1 MSQPGKH
8 HEELSPLKR
17 AYLALE
23 KAQTRLEAFEGA
35 RHEGIAVVGMS
46 CRFPGGVNNPS
57 DYWNLLAEGRDAI
70 VEVPPSRWDVDELFD
85 PNPDA
90 PGKVAS
96 RFGGFL
102 DNVDRFDAALFGIAP
117 REAESLDPQ
126 QRLLLEVAHEA
137 LEDGAAAGDGLS
149 GSATGVFVGLANGD
163 YYCLLTGN
171 GRGRIDAY
179 TGTGTSPNSAA
190 GRVSYVF
197 GLRGPCVAVDT
208 ACSSSL
214 VAIHLACQSL
224 RNGECDMALAGG
236 VNVMLAPDLS
246 ITFSKAHMLCLDG
259 RCKTFDAAANGYV
272 RGEGVGLILLK
283 RLSDALAAN
292 DRILAVIRGSAVNHV
307 GASGGL
313 TVPNGPAQQDV
324 IHRALAVARLR
335 PDEVDYVE
343 AHGTGTALGDPIEV
357 GALGAVFAA
366 RKDPLWIASVKTNV
380 GHLEAAAGIAGVIK
394 VVLSLQHDQIPPH
407 LHFQTPSPRIP
418 WQQLPLQVPTRRQP
432 WSPSPRL
439 RVAGVSSFG
448 FSGINAHV
456 VLAESPAAHPT
467 SQSSSKP
474 PARPPPVAPLGP
486 PSRRSAPDGRRLRP
500 PLGRRSAAEPRRRLL
515 HRRSRPGTFRAPAG
529 SRGPNTPTSPRPPGT
544 ICRWPVARRRPP
556 RPGRQRAQP
565 RCFFIRRRLGPSSH
579 RSLALRHRARLSR
592 RDRPLRR
599 QLEKPSRLHRGRSP
613 RQRFA
618 STPICPNSARR
629 PSSRSRT
636 PPPNSGNP
644 GAFGPPSWQG
654 RALANAWPPAWPE
667 SSPST
672 MRSAWPSPATPQTT
686 TLRTSSAWHVDTTY
700 ARPHR
705 RLILASAEDPSGDA
719 PYGAEHWAAPD
730 CTADLARCT
739 AQLISERV
747 DTILEIGPR
756 TPFLSNVCSHWT
768 DAVGTPAKWLAGLSE
783 DQPEEQTLLENLAE
797 LYVSGTPIDWP
808 SVAAPF
814 AGRKVALPTYPFQRR
829 RFWVDGPQSPTPDS
843 LEPPTTHVHPLLGRR
858 ILLAAAPD
866 LLQFES
872 RLSGRHPAIL
882 KEHRLAG
889 VAIMPAAGFFE
900 MALAAARQTLPPD
913 QEGPRLTVEGI
924 MLSQALP
931 FGQQRS
937 RTVQTAIRPD
947 APGHRVELYSRPT
960 DGDPA
965 NAVWTLHARG
975 RLAETPHDAPSPH
988 ADLEPLRH
996 RLSEEVPL
1004 AGFYEQFESRGLQ
1017 YGPLF
1022 RGLKRLWR
1030 GQGEALG
1037 QVELSP
1043 EAQSQSG
1050 DYLFYPPLLD
1060 ACLHVTAN
1068 LIDPRLDQQSA
1079 APVTYVPIGVDRM
1092 DLFASPGA
1100 TVWSHARLRDPD
1112 ASPRAARYA
1121 IDVDLW
1127 DPAGNLLARLEG
1139 LHVQQVDLDALAEEL
1154 LQRQSASERDAAHA
1168 DGQLADELA
1177 RLPDAA
1183 RHDRVIQ
1190 FLESQVSKV
1199 LKLPPGDRPGLDRN
1213 LFELGL
1219 DSLMS
1224 VELLYRLNE
1233 ALRINLPMQVLLD
1246 HAAIRPLA
1254 DAIVREI
1261 GQHDTAPVDAPPTPP
1276 AVSDTAQL
1284 RLLVCAQPADA
1295 SLFSQWPDALRPDI
1309 EVCPIPLPETADEQ
1323 ALARDGSNW
1332 AQTAADEVLDLLDR
1346 PFALLGY
1353 RSGAHLALQL
1363 AQVIRQRFG
1372 LSPEHLLAIGQ
1383 TCPDRPREPLECSLT
1398 VLAAADDPSCPPES
1412 LSAWQDITLG
1422 SFRLETLPGT
1432 LASHLQSP
1440 AELLQVIR
1448 RHLQQA

>member
-23 KAQTRLEAFEGA
+23 KAQARLEAFEGA

-70 VEVPPSRWDVDELFD
+70 VEVPPNRWDVDELFD

-224 RNGECDMALAGG
+224 RNRECDMALAGG

-283 RLSDALAAN
+283 RLSDAVAAN

-432 WSPSPRL
+432 WPPGPRL

-456 VLAESPAAHPT
+456 VLAEAPAAHPA
-467 SQSSSKP
+467 SQPPSKP
-474 PARPPPVAPLGP
+474 PRRHHLLPLSARHPDALRQMAAAYARRLAEDPQPSLDDVCFTAAVGRAHFEHRLALVAQTPQQAHDLLAQFADGQSPDDIHLGQADSE
-486 PSRRSAPDGRRLRP
+486 PSRVAFLFGDGSTHPRTGRSLYDTEPVFRAAIDRCVDSLKSHLDCTAADLLDGDSPHADPSKL
-500 PLGRRSAAEPRRRLL
+500 
-515 HRRSRPGTFRAPAG
+515 RAPAQFAIAYATAELWQSWG
-529 SRGPNTPTSPRPPGT
+529 VRPSVLAGQGVGQCVAACLAGVFSLDDALRLAIARDPANHDPSH
-544 ICRWPVARRRPP
+544 IQRVAR
-556 RPGRQRAQP
+556 
-565 RCFFIRRRLGPSSH
+565 
-579 RSLALRHRARLSR
+579 
-592 RDRPLRR
+592 
-599 QLEKPSRLHRGRSP
+599 
-613 RQRFA
+613 
-618 STPICPNSARR
+618 
-629 PSSRSRT
+629 
-636 PPPNSGNP
+636 
-644 GAFGPPSWQG
+644 
-654 RALANAWPPAWPE
+654 
-667 SSPST
+667 
-672 MRSAWPSPATPQTT
+672 
-686 TLRTSSAWHVDTTY
+686 DTTY

-843 LEPPTTHVHPLLGRR
+843 LEPPTALVHPLLGRR
-858 ILLAAAPD
+858 ILLAAAAD

-900 MALAAARQTLPPD
+900 MALAAARQTAPPD

-947 APGHRVELYSRPT
+947 APGHRFELYSRHT
-960 DGDPA
+960 DGDPT
-965 NAVWTLHARG
+965 NAVWTFHARG
-975 RLAETPHDAPSPH
+975 RLAETPHDPPSLH

-1004 AGFYEQFESRGLQ
+1004 TGFYEQFESRGLQ

-1068 LIDPRLDQQSA
+1068 LIDPRLDQQSG

-1190 FLESQVSKV
+1190 FLEAQVSKV